1 MPVPSSITD
10 LSTTAASNSPAGS
23 DPISNN
29 LDDYLRGIQAIVRAE
44 SLNKGWERWNH
55 TVTWLSGTTFSVP
68 GDLTSLYTANRRL
81 KFTLAGPTTTYG
93 TVSSSSFG
101 AGETTVTVTNDSTD
115 LTSPISE
122 VQLGADMREVIAD
135 GGTIALQSW
144 VQSQLAAAGSV
155 IGAARNAKMS
165 VATAAATATFTADQV
180 TVGVSLSGALY
191 RLASYSQSINLSTTG
206 AGGMDTG
213 SAPASGF
220 VSLYAIYN
228 PTTSTASILACN
240 VSTSSAT
247 VYGGA
252 NMPAGYTAS
261 ALIGIWPTNG
271 SSQFV
276 AGILQGRMLRFV
288 PVNII
293 NSNSGNP
300 TSYTSL
306 SLSSC
311 VPPSAVSVSGTAG
324 SGSTDGAHI
333 AIAADANGIGELRF
347 MLAATGSTYGGFY
360 CSCPFNDLSLI
371 TAQTIYYK
379 SRAAAQ
385 PVKIDIN
392 GYTF

>member
-101 AGETTVTVTNDSTD
+101 AGVTTVTVTNDSTA

-122 VQLGADMREVIAD
+122 VQLGADMREVITA

-240 VSTSSAT
+240 VSTSSGT
-247 VYGGA
+247 IYSGA

-261 ALIGIWPTNG
+261 ALIGVWPTNA
-271 SSQFV
+271 SSIFRGGFQRDRSVSFGPIEV
-276 AGILQGRMLRFV
+276 YNQTSGV
-288 PVNII
+288 P
-293 NSNSGNP
+293 
-300 TSYTSL
+300 TTLTAL
-306 SLSSC
+306 SLSSA
-311 VPPSAVSVSGTAG
+311 VPANAVSVSGCAG
-324 SGSTDGAHI
+324 SPNTESGILS
-333 AIAADANGIGELRF
+333 IAASSNGIAQVTLV
-347 MLAATGSTYGGFY
+347 LAVVAVYDGFAAAAEY
-360 CSCPFNDLSLI
+360 KEMPVI
-371 TAQTIYYK
+371 TAQTIYIKALNSTQYT
-379 SRAAAQ
+379 RIT
-385 PVKIDIN
+385 VN
-392 GYTF
+392 GYSF